1 MPWVGVEHFCTPPVP
16 PQNLWG
22 SACHDAALP
31 LPPNSQ
37 GANANYPSFGCSLQE
52 ATAPSELS
60 TPGISL
66 QDLMWDGAARDN
78 TD

>member
-1 MPWVGVEHFCTPPVP
+1 MPWVGVEHFCTPPCP
-16 PQNLWG
+16 HRTYG
-22 SACHDAALP
+22 ALLGMMQP
-31 LPPNSQ
+31 SPFPPNSQ